1 MRRVSLPLRLF
12 PTPFVHCLLRW
23 SEVGPLDCL
32 LRCVVGGR
40 AERMW
45 VSAFVFYLF
54 SAGRVRGFSI
64 SCIIV
69 S

>member
-1 MRRVSLPLRLF
+1 MEFHRHLVSSPLLS
-12 PTPFVHCLLRW
+12 CIACCGGLRM
-23 SEVGPLDCL
+23 GPLDCL

-45 VSAFVFYLF
+45 VSAIVFYLF

-64 SCIIV
+64 GCIIV